1 MTSHK
6 NATMRRFT
14 LIELLVVIA
23 IIAIL
28 AALLLPTLGRARERA
43 KEATCVNNMKQ
54 LHLAMFQYANDHFGY
69 LPLSGPDPAKYPAM
83 SICWTGLLA
92 NQYLGFPE
100 KGKYGHKFSEQLSEL
115 RYWVTDHWPTIFNCP
130 SNSKHTDITFAY
142 NNRIAQTKMDRCGNT
157 STILFVDMTS
167 DPAINNYNAT
177 RKWDDGHD
185 QSEGL
190 HNGRDNIL
198 CVDGHATSLRAVPTT
213 YGWLGVANNAYPQ
226 YWEKF

>member
-1 MTSHK
+1 MTLYQ
-6 NATMRRFT
+6 NGIQRRFT

-28 AALLLPTLGRARERA
+28 AALLLPALGRARERA
-43 KEATCVNNMKQ
+43 KEASCANNLKQ
-54 LHLAMFQYANDHFGY
+54 LHLAMFQYTNDHFGY
-69 LPLSGPDPAKYPAM
+69 LPPNGPEQYPTM

-100 KGKYGHKFSEQLSEL
+100 KGKYGWKFSEQLSEL
-115 RYWVTDHWPTIFNCP
+115 RYWVTDHWPTILNCP
-130 SNSKHTDITFAY
+130 SNSTHTDITFAY
-142 NNRIAQTKMDRCGNT
+142 NRRIAQTKMDRCENT
-157 STILFVDMTS
+157 NTILFVDMTS
-167 DPAINNYNAT
+167 DPAINNWNGT

-198 CVDGHATSLRAVPTT
+198 CVDGHAVSLRAVPTT
-213 YGWLGVANNAYPQ
+213 YGWLGVASSAYPQ
-226 YWEKF
+226 YWENF